1 MKSPQSP
8 ARRRVY
14 LILLLVASLCLTLA
28 AVIAPL
34 LQSSLSPIPK
44 QGEIAIRDY
53 RAPQAIS
60 FTSEVL
66 TQQRRDAV
74 ERTILPI

>member
-28 AVIAPL
+28 AVIVPL
-34 LQSSLSPIPK
+34 LQSSLSP
-44 QGEIAIRDY
+44 
-53 RAPQAIS
+53 AP
-60 FTSEVL
+60 
-66 TQQRRDAV
+66 
-74 ERTILPI
+74 